1 MRQIRLLTA
10 VWLLMASPLSAAEET
25 LLQQARDMRALG
37 NAAEQKRIPILLMV
51 SQEHCGYCELMKQEV
66 LDPMLLS
73 EEYTDQVLMRE
84 LLIDPGESVI
94 NFAGRRQTAEAF
106 SDGYSVWVTPT
117 LLFLDPQGRQA
128 AEPILGIN
136 TIDFLLF
143 YIEDAIESAQS
154 TMEPKP
160 HSASGRLEGFQ
171 LLR

>member
-1 MRQIRLLTA
+1 MHQIRLLTA
-10 VWLLMASPLSAAEET
+10 VWLLVASPFTTAEES
-25 LLQQARDMRALG
+25 LLKQASDMHALG
-37 NAAEQKRIPILLMV
+37 KIAEQKRIPILLMV

-73 EEYTDQVLMRE
+73 EDYTEQVLMRE

-143 YIEDAIESAQS
+143 YIEDAIDSAKS
-154 TMEPKP
+154 TMATKS
-160 HSASGRLEGFQ
+160 HSASGRLEVLQF
-171 LLR
+171 LR

>member
-10 VWLLMASPLSAAEET
+10 VWLLMANPFLAAEET

-37 NAAEQKRIPILLMV
+37 KTAEQKSVPILLMV

-73 EEYTDQVLMRE
+73 EEYTDQVVMRE
-84 LLIDPGESVI
+84 LLIDPGERVI
-94 NFAGRRQTAEAF
+94 NFAGRHQTAEDF
-106 SDGYSVWVTPT
+106 SDGYNVWVTPT

-128 AEPILGIN
+128 AKPILGIN

-143 YIEDAIESAQS
+143 YIEDAIDSAKS
-154 TMEPKP
+154 TIEPKP
-160 HSASGRLEGFQ
+160 HSASGHLEGFQ
-171 LLR
+171 FLR

>member
-1 MRQIRLLTA
+1 MTLIRLLTA
-10 VWLLMASPLSAAEET
+10 IWVLTASPFTAAEDT
-25 LLQQARDMRALG
+25 LLKQARDLQALG
-37 NAAEQKRIPILLMV
+37 ETAEQKRIPILLMV
-51 SQEHCGYCELMKQEV
+51 SQEHCGFCELMKQEV

-73 EEYTDQVLMRE
+73 EEYTDLVLMRE
-84 LLIDPGESVI
+84 LLIDPGEMVI
-94 NFAGRRQTAEAF
+94 NFAGRRQTAEDF

-143 YIEDAIESAQS
+143 YIEDAIDSAKS
-154 TMEPKP
+154 TMEPKS
-160 HSASGRLEGFQ
+160 HSANRRLEGFQ